1 MVYEKIVIL
10 VCMLVITTSFAANL
24 NKNIGQLMMVG
35 MKGTEVNQNSDIVR
49 QIRDYNVGGIILFPK
64 TEKYPD
70 QNIVN
75 AKQLK
80 KLTHDLQAYAKEF
93 GLPKLL
99 IAVNE
104 EGGQINALKPEDFP
118 AIKQCADEGLNLSQ
132 ADIGKTGSL
141 KLAEKQSYCIA
152 EALKEYG
159 VNMNLAPVAAIEV
172 NPDSDVIAKWGRSY
186 GKTEQVVTD
195 YLKYSLDGYKKIFNY
210 LSIEAFSWI
219 RKC

>member
-1 MVYEKIVIL
+1 MKKMVIL
-10 VCMLVITTSFAANL
+10 VCILVITTSFAANL

-35 MKGTEVNQNSDIVR
+35 MKGMEVNQNSDIVR

-99 IAVNE
+99 IAVC
-104 EGGQINALKPEDFP
+104 QM
-118 AIKQCADEGLNLSQ
+118 S
-132 ADIGKTGSL
+132 TR
-141 KLAEKQSYCIA
+141 IA
-152 EALKEYG
+152 G
-159 VNMNLAPVAAIEV
+159 
-172 NPDSDVIAKWGRSY
+172 
-186 GKTEQVVTD
+186 
-195 YLKYSLDGYKKIFNY
+195 
-210 LSIEAFSWI
+210 
-219 RKC
+219 